1 MTTTGEA
8 LEREVAERGALHR
21 GTARLGQLWLR
32 VVCEERA
39 WCDAILAI
47 FRTEPG
53 QHGEVPCGE
62 DVLDVSVWKVARD
75 ATGLVDAPEDALVVQ
90 RGEEPGS
97 WVLASD
103 ALTAHVFLEAH
114 EGRRAVSRA
123 FFRIRAEWADR
134 PVDEGFRVHLS
145 VALHK
150 TLLLAERVFLHAA
163 GVRLGDRTA
172 VFVGDK
178 GAGKSTISLTLGA
191 AGGAV
196 LGDDHVVLRRNGA
209 RFLAA
214 GCDSHARVTR
224 KTEEHFFAGALEGR
238 VLELAGVR
246 KVEFPVGRHFAS
258 DPYREH
264 PIDRLVFSSVRERF
278 RVEPLAK
285 HRALLLLIEATRTS
299 HRFSGPRD
307 YGEYLD
313 YFSDLV
319 DSVETYVLDLS
330 PDLAD
335 LTRLAA
341 WMRDGH

>member
-1 MTTTGEA
+1 LTTTIGE
-8 LEREVAERGALHR
+8 LERAAATRGVLAQ
-21 GTARLGQLWLR
+21 GAARLGSLWLR
-32 VVCEERA
+32 LSCEEASWR
-39 WCDAILAI
+39 DAILAM

-53 QHGEVPCGE
+53 QHGEVPRGE
-62 DVLDVSVWKVARD
+62 GVLEVFAWRVD
-75 ATGLVDAPEDALVVQ
+75 AGETGLVEAPEDALVVQ
-90 RGEEPGS
+90 RGDRPGA

-103 ALTAHVFLEAH
+103 ALDAHVFLDEDGEHGAT
-114 EGRRAVSRA
+114 GRA
-123 FFRIRAEWADR
+123 FLRIRDAWARR

-145 VALHK
+145 VAMHK

-163 GVRLGDRTA
+163 GVRLGGRTA

-178 GAGKSTISLTLGA
+178 GAGKSTLSLTLGA
-191 AGGAV
+191 AGGVV
-196 LGDDHVVLRRNGA
+196 LADDHVVLRRNGT

-224 KTEEHFFAGALEGR
+224 ETEEHLFSGGLEGR

-258 DPYREH
+258 DPFREH
-264 PIDRLVFSSVRERF
+264 PIDRLVFPSVRERF
-278 RVEPLAK
+278 RIEPLAK

-319 DSVETYVLDLS
+319 DSVETFTLELS
-330 PDLAD
+330 PDLTD
-335 LTRLAA
+335 LARLAA
-341 WMRDGH
+341 WMRE